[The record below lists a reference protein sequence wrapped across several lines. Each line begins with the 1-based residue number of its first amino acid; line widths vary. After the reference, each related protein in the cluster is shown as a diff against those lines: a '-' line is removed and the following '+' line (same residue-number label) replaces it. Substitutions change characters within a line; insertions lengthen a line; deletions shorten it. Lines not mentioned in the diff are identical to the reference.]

1 MRELRRG
8 VQYRRGTRLTI
19 AHDVIGGGA
28 DDSLA
33 QRAFPVLRHDNH
45 RHAHVARDVAHEFA
59 DGGARR
65 VGGGDVHGDVLGR
78 NPEGRQRGSRFARD
92 SLLGGVEPRGG
103 GFVLGDVVGGRDG
116 EPRRECDGPLRWSS
130 GSGWGETSQKV
141 GRDESEWGGLL
152 AKAERNQTGEAE
164 AAFFSDEQRF
174 EAKECRGSLRLEEVV
189 AGVSSW

>member
-1 MRELRRG
+1 MSAAA
-8 VQYRRGTRLTI
+8 TST
-19 AHDVIGGGA
+19 ATSSGGI
-28 DDSLA
+28 
-33 QRAFPVLRHDNH
+33 
-45 RHAHVARDVAHEFA
+45 
-59 DGGARR
+59 
-65 VGGGDVHGDVLGR
+65 
-78 NPEGRQRGSRFARD
+78 PEGRQRGSFRRRD
-92 SLLGGVEPRGG
+92 SLPAASPPRGG

-141 GRDESEWGGLL
+141 GRDDESEWGGLL

-174 EAKECRGSLRLEEVV
+174 EAKECRGSLRFEEVV